1 MKKNLLLLLL
11 IIGFILVS
19 CKKNNL
25 SDSYW
30 IAVKSYPN
38 TEDKFNYVLD
48 GMIINFSDDIIEISD
63 VLSNYKKESKL
74 SFDNKNILL
83 NDTLWSTV
91 FIKYKDSLLLDFEET
106 TRVKFVRLDK
116 KHSLK
121 KKSEFW
127 KHRNWILST
136 NEYQRELILTDSMF
150 FDEPNT
156 KLCIQKDLQDNQF
169 ISTIDKWNVVNIN
182 GNQLFVKTFHQMDKE
197 FYRIK
202 SYVGDSIIELESL
215 EFPNVKTDLRKRQY
229 ISRAKRLEIIN
240 QIQNQIWK
248 TDRILSLD
256 TLGQGSGLW
265 DKSLIKFESLKDK
278 KISFRFSKD
287 STYNIYESDISV
299 ASGNWR
305 LSLTGNEVILNAGI
319 NPSDYIDLINV
330 NADSLVI
337 GSLRRFEPKENN
349 YGMDVEMYY
358 KIKLIK

>member
-1 MKKNLLLLLL
+1 MKKILLPLL

-38 TEDKFNYVLD
+38 TENKFNYVLD
-48 GMIINFSDDIIEISD
+48 GMIINFSDDIIEISNA
-63 VLSNYKKESKL
+63 LSNYKKEYKL

-91 FIKYKDSLLLDFEET
+91 FKKYEDSLILDFEET

-121 KKSEFW
+121 KESEFW

-136 NEYQRELILTDSMF
+136 NAYQRELILTDSMF

-202 SYVGDSIIELESL
+202 RYVGDSIIELESL

-229 ISRAKRLEIIN
+229 ISEFKREEIIE
-240 QIQNQIWK
+240 QIQNHVWR

-256 TLGQGSGLW
+256 TLGQGSRDW
-265 DKSLIKFESLKDK
+265 DLSLIKLESLKEK
-278 KISFRFSKD
+278 KLSFKFSKD

-299 ASGNWR
+299 RNGNWTV
-305 LSLTGNEVILNAGI
+305 SQTGNEIILNNEI
-319 NPSDYIDLINV
+319 YPSDYVDLINV
-330 NADSLVI
+330 DSDSLVI
-337 GSLRRFEPKENN
+337 GSLRRFEPKEDN
-349 YGMDVEMYY
+349 YGMDVEMYF